1 MRRQATERMTRVAKH
16 ISDKGLVSKI
26 LKKLL
31 KFNNYWVGQK
41 VRLDFSIA

>member
-1 MRRQATERMTRVAKH
+1 MRRQATEWMTRVAKH
-16 ISDKGLVSKI
+16 ITNKGLVSKI

-41 VRLDFSIA
+41 VCSDSSIA